1 MNRFPILVVD
11 DERVARESLA
21 AWVREDGFTVDTAA
35 SGAEAVRM
43 AEEKEYALC
52 FVDLKMPPGMDGIET
67 MREIRKRRPAAAIII
82 ITAHGTVD
90 TAIQAIREGAQEYI
104 LKPCNPEEISIFV
117 RRNLRVQR
125 LERENALLRRKLSR
139 QHRIEDIVSRN
150 PRMLEI
156 FHLIREVAGQRSTV
170 LIEGESGTGKEMIA
184 RALHSTSPR
193 ADRPFVAISCAA
205 LAESL
210 LESELFGHEK
220 GAFTGAVGRKKGKFE
235 LADGGTLLLDE
246 ADDIPPKLQGELLRV
261 LQERRFFR
269 VGGAEEVPVDV
280 RVVAATKVDMLEMV
294 REGRFRSDLY
304 YRLNVIRI
312 HVPPLR
318 ERREDVPLL
327 VRHFIDRLAIELRR
341 DVSGVTPDALA
352 LLMAHDW
359 PGNVRELQNTVERA
373 MATCGSD
380 TLAVRDFEFITAE
393 ARARTDESVPADLP
407 LREIEKR
414 VIQAAMRR
422 HAGNMTEVAQALGI
436 DRSSLYDRLK
446 RHGIPREQ

>member
-1 MNRFPILVVD
+1 VNRFPILVVD

-21 AWVREDGFTVDTAA
+21 AWVREDGFAVDTAA
-35 SGAEAVRM
+35 SGADAVRM
-43 AEEKEYALC
+43 AGEKDYALC
-52 FVDLKMPPGMDGIET
+52 FIDLKMPPGMDGIET

-82 ITAHGTVD
+82 ITAHGAVD
-90 TAIQAIREGAQEYI
+90 TAIQAIKEGAQEYI
-104 LKPCNPEEISIFV
+104 LKPCNPEEISLFV
-117 RRNLRVQR
+117 RRNLRVHR

-139 QHRIEDIVSRN
+139 QYRIEDIVSRS

-184 RALHSTSPR
+184 RALHSTGPR
-193 ADRPFVAISCAA
+193 SDRPFVAISCAA
-205 LAESL
+205 LTESL

-220 GAFTGAVGRKKGKFE
+220 GAFTGAAGRKKGKFE

-246 ADDIPPKLQGELLRV
+246 ADDIPPKLQGDLLRV

-280 RVVAATKVDMLEMV
+280 RVVAATKADMLEMV
-294 REGRFRSDLY
+294 HEGRFRSDLY

-318 ERREDVPLL
+318 ERREDIPLL
-327 VRHFIDRLAIELRR
+327 VRHFIDRLSVELHR
-341 DVSGVTPDALA
+341 DVHDVTDEAMV
-352 LLMAHDW
+352 LLMGHDW
-359 PGNVRELQNTVERA
+359 PGNVRELQNAVERA
-373 MATCGSD
+373 MATCSTG
-380 TLAVRDFEFITAE
+380 TLGAQDFQFLAAD

-407 LREIEKR
+407 LREVEKR

-422 HAGNMTEVAQALGI
+422 HGGNVTDVAQALGI

-446 RHGIPREQ
+446 RHGIPR

>member
-1 MNRFPILVVD
+1 MTHFPILVVD

-21 AWVREDGFTVDTAA
+21 AWVREDGFTVDSAA

-43 AEEKEYALC
+43 VDAKDYALC

-67 MREIRKRRPAAAIII
+67 MREIHKRRPAAVIII

-90 TAIQAIREGAQEYI
+90 TAIQAIKEGAQEYI
-104 LKPCNPEEISIFV
+104 LKPCNPEEITLFV
-117 RRNLRVQR
+117 RRSLRVRQ

-139 QHRIEDIVSRN
+139 QYRIEDIVSRN

-156 FHLIREVAGQRSTV
+156 FRLIREVASQRSTV

-184 RALHSTSPR
+184 RALHSTGPR

-205 LAESL
+205 LTETL

-235 LADGGTLLLDE
+235 LADGGTILLDE
-246 ADDIPPKLQGELLRV
+246 ADDIPPKLQGDLLRV

-280 RVVAATKVDMLEMV
+280 RVVAATKADMLEMV

-304 YRLNVIRI
+304 YRLNVIRL
-312 HVPPLR
+312 HLPPLR
-318 ERREDVPLL
+318 ERREDIPLL
-327 VRHFIDRLAIELRR
+327 VRHFIARLAIELRR
-341 DVSGVTPDALA
+341 DVHDLSDGALG
-352 LLMAHDW
+352 LLMEHDW
-359 PGNVRELQNTVERA
+359 PGNVRELQNAVERA
-373 MATCGSD
+373 MVTCGAGVLGEKDFDFLVADAS
-380 TLAVRDFEFITAE
+380 VRTS
-393 ARARTDESVPADLP
+393 ESVPADLP
-407 LREIEKR
+407 LREVEKR
-414 VIQAAMRR
+414 VIQATMRR
-422 HAGNMTEVAQALGI
+422 YGGNVTDVAQALGI

-446 RHGIPREQ
+446 RHGIPR

>member
-21 AWVREDGFTVDTAA
+21 AWVREDGFPVDTAA
-35 SGAEAVRM
+35 CGADAVRM
-43 AEEKEYALC
+43 AGEKDYALC

-67 MREIRKRRPAAAIII
+67 MREIRRLRPAVVIII

-90 TAIQAIREGAQEYI
+90 TAIQAIKEGAQEYI
-104 LKPCNPEEISIFV
+104 LKPCNPEEISLFV
-117 RRNLRVQR
+117 RRNLRVRR

-139 QHRIEDIVSRN
+139 QYRIEDIVSRN

-156 FHLIREVAGQRSTV
+156 FHLIREIAGQRSTV

-184 RALHSTSPR
+184 RALHSTGPR

-205 LAESL
+205 LTESL
-210 LESELFGHEK
+210 LESELFGHER

-246 ADDIPPKLQGELLRV
+246 ADDIPPKLQGDLLRV

-280 RVVAATKVDMLEMV
+280 RVVAATKADMLEMV

-318 ERREDVPLL
+318 ERREDIPLL
-327 VRHFIDRLAIELRR
+327 VRHFIDRLAVELHR
-341 DVSGVTPDALA
+341 DVHDVTEDALM
-352 LLMAHDW
+352 LLLEHDW
-359 PGNVRELQNTVERA
+359 PGNVRELQNAVERA
-373 MATCGSD
+373 LVTCD
-380 TLAVRDFEFITAE
+380 ADALRAQDFDFLAAD

-407 LREIEKR
+407 LREVEKR

-422 HAGNMTEVAQALGI
+422 HGGNVTDVAHALGI

-446 RHGIPREQ
+446 RHGIRR